1 MIFNYRSRV
10 NNISL
15 DDLGEREDWRFTEY
29 RAKYK
34 KYWWWLSFFLVYVSQ
49 QVLLV
54 GISLPLYSIYFSER
68 RNQQWNLLGWDG
80 VATLCC
86 LSGVIVAYF
95 ADTQVFYCIPKIIIG
110 IHKHRIFQLIRL
122 SVIIASWVYEDEREE
137 SC

>member
-1 MIFNYRSRV
+1 MLTIFL
-10 NNISL
+10 SL

-29 RAKYK
+29 RAQYK

-68 RNQQWNLLGWDG
+68 RNQQWNLFGWDG
-80 VATLCC
+80 IATVLS

-95 ADTQVFYCIPKIIIG
+95 ADTQVFSCILCSA
-110 IHKHRIFQLIRL
+110 LIRL
-122 SVIIASWVYEDEREE
+122 SVIFPYNSFVGL
-137 SC
+137 